1 MVQIERFD
9 NRTLG
14 PLHAE
19 TSLLTSLLTS
29 LTSLTS
35 ALLPTGAATLL
46 SARTAVRRR
55 TSWAAS
61 AAGAS
66 TAGASTA
73 GAATLRKET

>member
-14 PLHAE
+14 PLRAE
-19 TSLLTSLLTS
+19 TSLLSSL

-35 ALLPTGAATLL
+35 ALLPSGAATLL

-61 AAGAS
+61 AAGA
-66 TAGASTA
+66 
-73 GAATLRKET
+73 ATLRKET